1 MKFKYVGKK
10 QQETAFFD
18 KTGIVWTPDA
28 VHDVANLET
37 GKAMLKHPDVFEPV
51 EEAPTL
57 GLADAAKPPAPP
69 APPPEE
75 TPPAQ
80 EGQPADSSQTDET
93 GNVPGADDAPRAKWI
108 MRTDDGKPLVLDA
121 LDRDTLHKLADEA
134 GLKIHAN
141 AKAETVAARLA
152 EAFPWADEA

>member
-1 MKFKYVGKK
+1 MKIKYVGLK
-10 QQETAFFD
+10 QFESAFSNETGVTWAP
-18 KTGIVWTPDA
+18 GA
-28 VHDVANLET
+28 VHDIKDVAL
-37 GKAMLKHPDVFEPV
+37 AARMLKHPDVFAV
-51 EEAPTL
+51 
-57 GLADAAKPPAPP
+57 ADTASAERPPAPP
-69 APPPEE
+69 APPP
-75 TPPAQ
+75 
-80 EGQPADSSQTDET
+80 DET

-152 EAFPWADEA
+152 EAFPWAEEA